1 VAMSVDSL
9 LRGRP
14 VETELRDR
22 DENGVVT
29 CVMQHSE
36 VQQRGRQEHGG
47 QQEYGGRSERGER
60 EMPLERERS
69 TSSRRKPIETED
81 EAERAISDLAMIP
94 AAAPRG
100 TLKSTRVF
108 GYGLSRNKLEEAAQR
123 LRVPLTVV
131 NDLDEADLVVTV
143 KNYYRKRPKMIADA
157 EKHGMPIYVLR
168 SSTAMQVDNFITDV
182 FGLTG
187 DETDPY
193 SVAMRDVQDAISR
206 VSTGTRSVDLNPQP
220 PHIRR
225 MQHEIIRDAQLISH
239 SYGREPYRR
248 VRIFRE

>member
-1 VAMSVDSL
+1 
-9 LRGRP
+9 
-14 VETELRDR
+14 
-22 DENGVVT
+22 
-29 CVMQHSE
+29 
-36 VQQRGRQEHGG
+36 
-47 QQEYGGRSERGER
+47 
-60 EMPLERERS
+60 
-69 TSSRRKPIETED
+69 
-81 EAERAISDLAMIP
+81 MIP
-94 AAAPRG
+94 AGTPRG
-100 TLKSTRVF
+100 SLKPIKAF
-108 GYGLSRNKLEEAAQR
+108 AYGLGRSKLEEAAQR

-182 FGLTG
+182 FGLTST
-187 DETDPY
+187 ETDPY
-193 SVAMRDVQDAISR
+193 SVAMRDVQDAIGR
-206 VSTGTRSVDLNPQP
+206 VSTGARSVDLNPQP

-225 MQHEIIRDAQLISH
+225 MQHEIIREAQLISH

>member
-1 VAMSVDSL
+1 M
-9 LRGRP
+9 
-14 VETELRDR
+14 
-22 DENGVVT
+22 
-29 CVMQHSE
+29 
-36 VQQRGRQEHGG
+36 
-47 QQEYGGRSERGER
+47 
-60 EMPLERERS
+60 
-69 TSSRRKPIETED
+69 
-81 EAERAISDLAMIP
+81 
-94 AAAPRG
+94 
-100 TLKSTRVF
+100 
-108 GYGLSRNKLEEAAQR
+108 SRNKLEEAAQR

-182 FGLTG
+182 FGLTST
-187 DETDPY
+187 ETDPY
-193 SVAMRDVQDAISR
+193 SVAMRDVQDAIGR
-206 VSTGTRSVDLNPQP
+206 VSTGARSVDLNPQP

-225 MQHEIIRDAQLISH
+225 MQHEIIREAQLISH